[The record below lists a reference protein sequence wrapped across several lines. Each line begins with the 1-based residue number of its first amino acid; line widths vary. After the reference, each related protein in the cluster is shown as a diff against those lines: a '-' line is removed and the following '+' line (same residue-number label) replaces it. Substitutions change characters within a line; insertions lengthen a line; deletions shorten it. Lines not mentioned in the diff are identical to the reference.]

1 MSGQQ
6 VNGIIIGLVIDLAD
20 PEKLGRI
27 KLKFPTLGDQE
38 SDWARLVTPMAGKD
52 RGLFLRPEVGDEVL
66 VAFEL
71 GDARRPYVLGSLWSQ
86 TDTPPADDGQAAK
99 NNWRFIKSRSGHI
112 VKLDDTQGKEKIEI
126 IASDGKRIVVIDSA
140 NQKIEVTCDT
150 GDVEVKAAAGMV
162 KVDAKTVE
170 IKSTGNMTL
179 EATGTMTIKGATVN
193 IN

>member
-1 MSGQQ
+1 MGADR
-6 VNGIIIGLVIDLAD
+6 VNGIIIGIVTDLED
-20 PEKLGRI
+20 PEAIGRI
-27 KLKFPTLGDQE
+27 KVMFPTLGDQA

-71 GDARRPYVLGSLWSQ
+71 GDPTRPYILGSLWNKV
-86 TDTPPADDGQAAK
+86 DTPPPDDGQAGQ

-112 VKLDDTQGKEKIEI
+112 VKLDDTQGAEKIEI
-126 IASDGKRIVVIDSA
+126 IGSDGQRQIVFDIA
-140 NQKIEVTCDT
+140 GKKIQVVCDT
-150 GDVEVKAAAGMV
+150 GDVEVSATGGTV
-162 KVDAKTVE
+162 KVEALTVE
-170 IKSTGNMTL
+170 VKASGNMTL